1 MKETCFH
8 KEQNR
13 TTTNRPALPVQHK
26 LLALI
31 NIYMFPWWHIN
42 MYSIFIIFTFHFIWC
57 GRNSHRSFSSSFS
70 HFSCVIS
77 ASNLYYLIIFI
88 TDESAAELNKNWFL
102 KISGTVT
109 RTKCKWNSEIS
120 SNLTFL
126 YVATSLRLFGLNF
139 LFLSRLLQRCDALV
153 SFRNRNHL
161 VSVKTSRWG
170 LKCWFVH
177 QKHDCLSRLPPDIIN
192 M

>member
-1 MKETCFH
+1 MVTHKHVFYFH
-8 KEQNR
+8 
-13 TTTNRPALPVQHK
+13 
-26 LLALI
+26 
-31 NIYMFPWWHIN
+31 NIHFSFHMMWQKFPQ
-42 MYSIFIIFTFHFIWC
+42 
-57 GRNSHRSFSSSFS
+57 SFSSSFS
-70 HFSCVIS
+70 HFSCIIS

-109 RTKCKWNSEIS
+109 RTKCEWNSEIN